1 MKTYPLE
8 FGKTYCKNVSMFL
21 RSTTRYKDGKHHRYY
36 SIVENRRVR
45 DNRVV
50 QKTVLYLGEI
60 NHSQEAGWIK
70 AIEVME
76 GRDNRQMSL
85 FPDKVTV
92 PEGIENSIR
101 LLMNG
106 LELRRPRQWGACFVA
121 NELWEMLGLREFF
134 EERLGDSRKGTRWRN
149 VLQTLVT
156 YRLIDPGSEWR
167 LHRYW
172 YEHSAIGDILGE
184 DFSIAEKDTLYRCH
198 DKLLE
203 HKEELFKHLKERW
216 EDLFKPRYEVLLYD
230 LTSTY
235 FESNPPFNDK
245 RQFGYSRDKRGDC
258 VQVVIALIVTP
269 EGFPLAYEV
278 LPGNT
283 QDKQTLKGMLEHI
296 GKCYGVADRIWIM
309 DRGIPTEEVLKE
321 MRESEIPVCYLVGT
335 PRGLLSRYEAELSNK
350 PWERVREDVKVKIL
364 PKDKEMYILA
374 ESRDRRKKEKAI
386 RHRKLRRLLNR
397 LNELREQKSIDRDR
411 ILKKIG
417 AAEKDAGRMAGLIDV
432 TIPSPNEPVNEE
444 TFYWKINRKKY
455 RNILMRDG
463 RYLLRTNQ
471 TGIDPADAW
480 KQYMLLTEV
489 EEAFRNLK
497 GDLSIR
503 PVYHQLE
510 SRIEAHIFVSFLAYC
525 LHVTLRQL
533 AKVYAPSLTPRSIIE
548 QMKVIQMIDVHIPTT
563 DGRELKM
570 SRYTRPDKAQQLLLT
585 RLKINLPPQPPPE
598 ISQELNV
605 SVVKTF

>member
-1 MKTYPLE
+1 MRNE
-8 FGKTYCKNVSMFL
+8 
-21 RSTTRYKDGKHHRYY
+21 
-36 SIVENRRVR
+36 
-45 DNRVV
+45 RVV

-60 NHSQEAGWIK
+60 NNSQKRGWTK
-70 AIEVME
+70 AIDVVE
-76 GRDNRQMSL
+76 GKDNRQMSL
-85 FPDKVTV
+85 FADEDNYV
-92 PEGIENSIR
+92 PEGIENSIK

-106 LELRRPRQWGACFVA
+106 LELKRPRQWGACFIA

-134 EERLGDSRKGTRWRN
+134 KERLGDSRKGTRWRN

-172 YEHSAIGDILGE
+172 YEHSAMGDILGE

-203 HKEELFKHLKERW
+203 HKEDLFKHLRKKW

-245 RQFGYSRDKRGDC
+245 RQFGYSRDKRSDC

-283 QDKQTLKGMLEHI
+283 QDKQTLRGMLEHI
-296 GKCYGVADRIWIM
+296 GRCYGVADRIWIM

-350 PWERVREDVKVKIL
+350 PWEKVREDVKVKIL

-386 RHRKLRRLLNR
+386 RHSKLRRFLSR
-397 LNELREQKSIDRDR
+397 LQELREQKSIDRDR
-411 ILKKIG
+411 LLKKIG

-432 TIPSPNEPVNEE
+432 IIPSSNEPINEE
-444 TFYWKINRKKY
+444 TFYWKIDRNKY
-455 RNILMRDG
+455 RNILRRDG

-471 TGIDPADAW
+471 TGIDPSDAW

-497 GDLSIR
+497 GDLAIR
-503 PVYHQLE
+503 PIYHQLE
-510 SRIEAHIFVSFLAYC
+510 RRIESHIFVSFLAYC

-533 AKVYAPSLTPRSIIE
+533 AKAYSHGLTPRSIIE

-563 DGRELKM
+563 DGRTLKM
-570 SRYTRPDKAQQLLLT
+570 SRYTKPDKAQQLLLT
-585 RLKINLPPQPPPE
+585 RLKFILPPQPPPE
-598 ISQELNV
+598 ILSGPKV